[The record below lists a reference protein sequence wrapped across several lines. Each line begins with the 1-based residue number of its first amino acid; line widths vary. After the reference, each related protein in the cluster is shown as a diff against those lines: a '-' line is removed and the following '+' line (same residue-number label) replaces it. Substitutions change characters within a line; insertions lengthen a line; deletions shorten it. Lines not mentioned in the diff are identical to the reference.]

1 MAAVAASYE
10 QFKELNTEVLAIST
24 DSVFSHK
31 VFTET
36 SSLVKNVT
44 YPLLSD
50 RTHKISRAY
59 RVLNEKV
66 GAAYRAT
73 IIINPEGIIELRN
86 VYPLEVGRNIFEI
99 IRVLQGIQYE
109 RETGEV
115 VPANWVPGQR
125 WISRDSRYIGK
136 I

>member
-1 MAAVAASYE
+1 M
-10 QFKELNTEVLAIST
+10 
-24 DSVFSHK
+24 
-31 VFTET
+31 FTEN
-36 SSLVKNVT
+36 SPLVKDVE

-50 RTHKISRAY
+50 RTHKISKAY

-73 IIINPEGIIELRN
+73 VIVNPEGIIESKS
-86 VYPLEVGRNIFEI
+86 VYPLEVGRNIHEI
-99 IRVLQGIQYE
+99 VRLIQGIQYE

-125 WISRDSRYIGK
+125 WVKRDSRYIGR